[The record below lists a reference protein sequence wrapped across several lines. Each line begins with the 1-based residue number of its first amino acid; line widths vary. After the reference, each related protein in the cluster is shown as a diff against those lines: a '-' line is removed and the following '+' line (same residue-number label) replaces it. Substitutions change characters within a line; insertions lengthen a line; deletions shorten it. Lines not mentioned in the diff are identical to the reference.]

1 MVQRYLT
8 AVREYLKDY
17 ILENTGLK
25 VLALLITAVLWLSV
39 ASRPV
44 QQVTLRNV
52 PILFQNLPESPNL
65 EVTDTDVPSAQVY
78 LEGPRDI
85 VDSIRPNEV
94 TVFADMKSVEPGVR
108 VKQLTIDMS
117 RLPSSVKG
125 VVEPREIRVHVERVI
140 EKDVPVKPR
149 FDGEPPPGY
158 ELVNWQISPLTVRIA
173 GAESR
178 VRDINEVSTETVRL
192 TGHTDS
198 FNEMVAIDI
207 GSANVNVTDQNQRR
221 VMLAVTISEQR
232 KERTLSSLPVTIIN
246 APGGAQAKPATVSV
260 TLHGP
265 RSLVDAVT
273 PADVNVVVDY
283 KSEPLGPGRFAPRVS
298 LGSNYADKVTVSAT
312 EPPAIRVRP

>member
-1 MVQRYLT
+1 MQRYIT

-44 QQVTLRNV
+44 AQVALRNV
-52 PILFQNLPESPNL
+52 PILFQNLPESPIL

-94 TVFADMKSVEPGVR
+94 TVFADMKGVEPGVR
-108 VKQLTIDMS
+108 VKQLMIDIS

-125 VVEPREIRVHVERVI
+125 VVDPREIRIRVERVI
-140 EKDVPVKPR
+140 EKEVPVKPR

-158 ELVNWQISPLTVRIA
+158 ELIGWQITPPIVRLG
-173 GAESR
+173 GAESH

-192 TGHTDS
+192 TGHTEPFS
-198 FNEMVAIDI
+198 ENVAIDI
-207 GSANVNVTDQNQRR
+207 GSANVNISDQSPRK

-232 KERTLSSLPVTIIN
+232 QERTLANLPVSVIN
-246 APGGAQAKPATVSV
+246 APGGALASPKTVAV
-260 TLHGP
+260 TLFGP
-265 RSLVDAVT
+265 RSLIEAIT
-273 PADVNVVVDY
+273 PADISVIVDY
-283 KSEPLGPGRFAPRVS
+283 RNGPTDPTRFTPEVRLAAT
-298 LGSNYADKVTVSAT
+298 YADRVIVRAIQ
-312 EPPAIRVRP
+312 PPAIRVRP

>member
-1 MVQRYLT
+1 VQRYFT
-8 AVREYLKDY
+8 AIREYSKDY

-52 PILFQNLPESPNL
+52 PIVFLNLPASPTL
-65 EVTDTDVPSAQVY
+65 EVTDTDAPSAQVY

-94 TVFADMKSVEPGVR
+94 TVFADMKGVESGVR

-125 VVEPREIRVHVERVI
+125 VVDPREIRVHVERVI

-149 FDGEPPPGY
+149 FDGEPPTGY
-158 ELVNWQISPLTVRIA
+158 ELVGWQIAPPAVRIG

-192 TGHTDS
+192 TGHTES

-221 VMLAVTISEQR
+221 VMLVVTISEQR
-232 KERTLSSLPVTIIN
+232 KERTLSNLPVTIIN
-246 APGGAQAKPATVSV
+246 APGGAKARPATVTV
-260 TLHGP
+260 TLYGP

-273 PADVNVVVDY
+273 PVDVNVVVDY
-283 KSEPLGPGRFAPRVS
+283 KSEPASPDRFTPHVS
-298 LGSNYADKVTVSAT
+298 LAANYADKVMVRAV
-312 EPPAIRVRP
+312 EPPTIRVRP